1 MRVLVMLLI
10 GLLFI
15 ACGGKKIEVSE
26 GSSSQ
31 AIQEEKPQQNQ
42 VDNLNKDN
50 VDEFSTLNDFVPKP
64 AVMKAQFDPV
74 YFAYDSFILSRQMF
88 KIVDKNA
95 EILKEYPK
103 SKIILQGNTDAY
115 GSDEYNFALGTK
127 RALAVKDALI
137 VRGIHKDQISTVSF
151 GETNPVCTSLD
162 AECRQRNRRVDFVIE
177 NK

>member
-10 GLLFI
+10 GLFFV
-15 ACGGKKIEVSE
+15 ACGGKKVEMSE
-26 GSSSQ
+26 SSSSQ
-31 AIQEEKPQQNQ
+31 AIQKQEQAPTQEEVAPQEEVKVIEEYVPQKQ
-42 VDNLNKDN
+42 PLTQDLLAPIYFAFDSFVLNK
-50 VDEFSTLNDFVPKP
+50 
-64 AVMKAQFDPV
+64 
-74 YFAYDSFILSRQMF
+74 RMF
-88 KIVDKNA
+88 ENVDKNA

>member
-1 MRVLVMLLI
+1 MRVLIVLFV
-10 GLLFI
+10 GLFFI
-15 ACGGKKIEVSE
+15 ACGGKKVEMSE
-26 GSSSQ
+26 SSSSQ
-31 AIQEEKPQQNQ
+31 SVKQEQPQEPVAQEQ
-42 VDNLNKDN
+42 AQPQEPVE
-50 VDEFSTLNDFVPKP
+50 VVEEYVPP
-64 AVMKAQFDPV
+64 KAPLVQASLLPI
-74 YFAYDSFILSRQMF
+74 YFAFDSFTISKRMF
-88 KIVDKNA
+88 ENVDKNA
-95 EILKEYPK
+95 QLLKEYPK

-137 VRGIHKDQISTVSF
+137 VRGIHRDQISTVSF

>member
-1 MRVLVMLLI
+1 MRVFIMLLI
-10 GLLFI
+10 GLFFV
-15 ACGGKKIEVSE
+15 ACGGKKVEMSE
-26 GSSSQ
+26 SSSSQ
-31 AIQEEKPQQNQ
+31 AIQKQEQAPTQEVAPQEEVKVIEEYVPQKQPLTQ
-42 VDNLNKDN
+42 DLLTPIYFAFDSFVLNK
-50 VDEFSTLNDFVPKP
+50 
-64 AVMKAQFDPV
+64 
-74 YFAYDSFILSRQMF
+74 RMF
-88 KIVDKNA
+88 ENVDKNA